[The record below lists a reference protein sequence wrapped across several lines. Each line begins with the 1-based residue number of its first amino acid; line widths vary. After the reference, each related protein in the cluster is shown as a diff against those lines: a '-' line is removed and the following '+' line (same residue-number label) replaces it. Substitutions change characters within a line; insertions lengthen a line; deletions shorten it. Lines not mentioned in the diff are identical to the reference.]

1 MSQSADVDSNPI
13 EYGVLP
19 LPQVIGQEGI
29 DFLKGI
35 VEGRNPAPPIAKVF
49 DFRLDEVAPG
59 RAVFRGSPDE
69 RFYNPIGTVHGGY
82 TATLLDSCMA
92 CAIHTTLRSGEG
104 YTTMEI
110 KVNYVRGLTDAV
122 GEVSA
127 IGELIHRGGRMA
139 TAEGRLVDS
148 NGKLYAHGSTTCLI
162 MKA

>member
-1 MSQSADVDSNPI
+1 
-13 EYGVLP
+13 
-19 LPQVIGQEGI
+19 
-29 DFLKGI
+29 
-35 VEGRNPAPPIAKVF
+35 
-49 DFRLDEVAPG
+49 
-59 RAVFRGSPDE
+59 
-69 RFYNPIGTVHGGY
+69 
-82 TATLLDSCMA
+82 MA

-127 IGELIHRGGRMA
+127 IGEIIHRGGRMA

-148 NGKLYAHGSTTCLI
+148 SGKLYAHGSTTCMI